1 LAISCHN
8 FELVGR
14 QCIELQGKQVTK
26 LGPGTVVA
34 NCSGPVGKAR
44 KSLENQTLVGELEG

>member
-34 NCSGPVGKAR
+34 SGKAR